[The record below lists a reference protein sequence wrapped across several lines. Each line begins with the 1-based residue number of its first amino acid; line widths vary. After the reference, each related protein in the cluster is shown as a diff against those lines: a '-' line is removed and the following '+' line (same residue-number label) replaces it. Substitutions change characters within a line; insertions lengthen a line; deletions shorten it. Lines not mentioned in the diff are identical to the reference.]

1 MGRTRWFAFDRPRCA
16 SWQLAQRAARVALKG
31 KTTLIEKPGKLQPAL
46 VGGLITGILSSIPV
60 IDAGNLCCCLWVLLG
75 GAIAARM
82 LVKRS
87 PYLPITTGDGAEAGA
102 LAGVVSAGI
111 VLVIGVPLGLLLNSS
126 NTESLRQIADS
137 IGNPAFREATLQVT
151 DMMRDHALLFALL
164 SWFIRSIIMI
174 AFATVGGMIG
184 VAMFEKRKGQQ
195 PPPPPP
201 PPDFG
206 GPGYAP
212 PGPPPG
218 GPPPPAQS
226 PYEQGPTPSF

>member
-1 MGRTRWFAFDRPRCA
+1 MRELATCA
-16 SWQLAQRAARVALKG
+16 ACGQVAVEG
-31 KTTLIEKPGKLQPAL
+31 KTTLIEKPRKLQPAL
-46 VGGLITGILSSIPV
+46 VGGLITGVLSSIPV

-87 PYLPITTGDGAEAGA
+87 PYLPITTGAGAEVGA

-111 VLVIGVPLGLLLNSS
+111 VLVIGVPLGLLMSS
-126 NTESLRQIADS
+126 TSTESLRQIADS

-151 DMMRDHALLFALL
+151 DVMRDHGLLFALL

-174 AFATVGGMIG
+174 AFATLGGMIG

-218 GPPPPAQS
+218 GPPPPAQT
-226 PYEQGPTPSF
+226 PYEQGPTPGF

>member
-1 MGRTRWFAFDRPRCA
+1 M
-16 SWQLAQRAARVALKG
+16 
-31 KTTLIEKPGKLQPAL
+31 IEKPSKLQPAL
-46 VGGLITGILSSIPV
+46 VGGLITGVLSSIPV

-75 GAIAARM
+75 GVIAARM

-87 PYLPITTGDGAEAGA
+87 PYLPITTGEGAEVGA

-111 VLVIGVPLGLLLNSS
+111 VLVIGVPIGLLLSS
-126 NTESLRQIADS
+126 TSTESLNQIADS
-137 IGNPAFREATLQVT
+137 IGSPAFREATLQVA
-151 DMMRDHALLFALL
+151 DMMRDHPLLFALL

-174 AFATVGGMIG
+174 AFATVGGMMG

-195 PPPPPP
+195 PPSPPPA
-201 PPDFG
+201 PDYG

-218 GPPPPAQS
+218 GPPPPPTQP
-226 PYEQGPTPSF
+226 PYEQGPTPSS

>member
-1 MGRTRWFAFDRPRCA
+1 LRRIA
-16 SWQLAQRAARVALKG
+16 VEG
-31 KTTLIEKPGKLQPAL
+31 KTTLIEKPGKVQPAL
-46 VGGLITGILSSIPV
+46 VGGLITGLLSSIPV

-87 PYLPITTGDGAEAGA
+87 PYLPITTGEGAEVGA

-111 VLVIGVPLGLLLNSS
+111 VLVIGVPIGLLMSS
-126 NTESLRQIADS
+126 TTTESLRQITDS
-137 IGNPAFREATLQVT
+137 IGNPAFRDTTLQVA
-151 DMMRDHALLFALL
+151 DMMRDHPLLFALL

-174 AFATVGGMIG
+174 AFATVGGMMG

-201 PPDFG
+201 PPNFA

-218 GPPPPAQS
+218 GPPPPPTQ
-226 PYEQGPTPSF
+226 PTHGEGPPPSF

>member
-1 MGRTRWFAFDRPRCA
+1 
-16 SWQLAQRAARVALKG
+16 
-31 KTTLIEKPGKLQPAL
+31 
-46 VGGLITGILSSIPV
+46 
-60 IDAGNLCCCLWVLLG
+60 
-75 GAIAARM
+75 
-82 LVKRS
+82 
-87 PYLPITTGDGAEAGA
+87 LPITTGEAAEVGA

-111 VLVIGVPLGLLLNSS
+111 VLVIGVPLGLLMSS
-126 NTESLRQIADS
+126 ASTESLRQIADS

-151 DMMRDHALLFALL
+151 DMMRDHPLLFALL

-174 AFATVGGMIG
+174 AFATLGGMIG

-195 PPPPPP
+195 PPPPPL

-218 GPPPPAQS
+218 GPPPPTQS
-226 PYEQGPTPSF
+226 PYEQGPTPSL

>member
-1 MGRTRWFAFDRPRCA
+1 LRELEPCV
-16 SWQLAQRAARVALKG
+16 ARGQVAVEG
-31 KTTLIEKPGKLQPAL
+31 KTTLIEKPGKVQPAL
-46 VGGLITGILSSIPV
+46 VGGLITGLLSSIPV

-87 PYLPITTGDGAEAGA
+87 PYLPITTGEGAEVGA

-111 VLVIGVPLGLLLNSS
+111 VLVIGVPIGLLLSSS
-126 NTESLRQIADS
+126 NSESLRQIADS
-137 IGNPAFREATLQVT
+137 IGNPAFREATLEVT
-151 DMMRDHALLFALL
+151 DMMRDHAFLFAFL

-174 AFATVGGMIG
+174 AFATVGGMMG

-201 PPDFG
+201 PPNFA

-218 GPPPPAQS
+218 GPPPPPTQP
-226 PYEQGPTPSF
+226 PYEQGPPPSF